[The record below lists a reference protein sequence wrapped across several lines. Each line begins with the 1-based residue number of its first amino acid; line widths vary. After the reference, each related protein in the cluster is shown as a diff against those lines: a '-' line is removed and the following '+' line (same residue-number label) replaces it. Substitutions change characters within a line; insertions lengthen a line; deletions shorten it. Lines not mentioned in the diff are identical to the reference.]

1 MDGPAAGLAQSR
13 QMPRVQ
19 DSPADARQAAPADA
33 SGAGEH
39 VRTRGHI
46 NAGDP
51 QVVLE
56 RWPLDAPG
64 VARHVWVS
72 RWALP
77 DGDVRP
83 QRVLTYPQC
92 NAAVMPGVGA
102 MLHGP
107 SEGVAQIDLAGEGW
121 VVGVLLE
128 PAAGPLLAPA
138 PIAEL
143 LDRSV
148 PLSGAPADAIVAAMG
163 RGDWR
168 EEVVPIVERWLAPLA
183 DRVDERGRIANA
195 ACRLV
200 EEDDRITRTGQLA
213 EAVGLSVRA
222 LERLVREYTGL
233 TPHRLIERRRL
244 QIAATTLFA
253 DPATDLAT
261 LAAELGFS
269 DQAHFTRR
277 YRAALGETP
286 DATRRASRAAGWSV
300 DESRA

>member
-1 MDGPAAGLAQSR
+1 MTAVRGGEPAER
-13 QMPRVQ
+13 
-19 DSPADARQAAPADA
+19 AAAV
-33 SGAGEH
+33 

-56 RWPLDAPG
+56 RWPIQAPG

-72 RWALP
+72 RWSVP
-77 DGDVRP
+77 SGEVRP

-92 NAAVMPGVGA
+92 NVAVLPGVGA

-107 SEGVAQIDLAGEGW
+107 SKGVAQVDLTGDGW

-128 PAAGPLLAPA
+128 PAGGPLLVPV
-138 PIAEL
+138 PIGEL
-143 LDRSV
+143 LDRAV
-148 PLSGAPADAIVAAMG
+148 PIGAAPAEAITAAMVED
-163 RGDWR
+163 DWH
-168 EEVVPIVERWLAPLA
+168 EQVVAIAEAWLAPLA
-183 DRVDERGRIANA
+183 KQIDERGRLANA

-222 LERLVREYTGL
+222 LERLIREYTGL

-253 DPATDLAT
+253 DRATELVA

-286 DATRRASRAAGWSV
+286 DATRRAGRAAGRAV
-300 DESRA
+300 DESSA

>member
-1 MDGPAAGLAQSR
+1 MNAVRRDR
-13 QMPRVQ
+13 R
-19 DSPADARQAAPADA
+19 D
-33 SGAGEH
+33 AGEP

-51 QVVLE
+51 QVVLH
-56 RWPLDAPG
+56 RWPLDAAG
-64 VARHVWVS
+64 VARHVWAS
-72 RWALP
+72 RWSLP
-77 DGDVRP
+77 QGEVRP

-92 NAAVMPGVGA
+92 NVAVMPGASA

-107 SEGVAQIDLAGEGW
+107 SKGVAQVDLAGEGW

-128 PAAGPLLAPA
+128 PAAGPLLARVPLVD
-138 PIAEL
+138 L
-143 LDRSV
+143 LDRAV
-148 PLSGAPADAIVAAMG
+148 ALDGAPTDAIVAAMAA
-163 RGDWR
+163 GDWR
-168 EEVVPIVERWLAPLA
+168 EQVGAIVEDWLAPLA
-183 DRVDERGRIANA
+183 RAVDERGRLANA

-200 EEDDRITRTGQLA
+200 EEDDRIVRTAQLA
-213 EAVGLSVRA
+213 EAVGLSARA
-222 LERLVREYTGL
+222 LERLIREYTGL

-253 DPATDLAT
+253 DPTTDLAA

-286 DATRRASRAAGWSV
+286 SATRRAGRAAAA
-300 DESRA
+300 RR